1 MGSIHFLIPRDLS
14 AVAADC
20 TYMVGTDGVPWE
32 SHVRILD
39 DRLTVTRATNESGR
53 LVILWS
59 VEGYGQ
65 MALATGTL
73 MPVERPY
80 HLPLELARGCLA
92 RLMDQ
97 LNTAEVRGFKLDDPL
112 AKLLSQAILHF
123 VKASLNQIDFEQAA
137 REAQRS
143 LEHSLHLTQQLG
155 RNPQVTT
162 PSNEP
167 IRAGMGVWGAVVHE
181 VAEVRHLDSVP
192 ESVPNVLVLQQSW
205 RDLEVNPGEWT
216 WTGMDDVLQRVDTS
230 QFRVGCGP
238 LVTFNRNEL
247 PDWLYLWCDDM
258 DAIQSYYTT
267 YIQQI
272 IKRYAGEFRF
282 WHCAAGT
289 NVDEA
294 LGLTEEQRLR
304 LTVSALESAR
314 RIDSRTPLLVSLK
327 QPWGEYLGRTS
338 MDLTPLQFADI
349 LVRGDLGLSAIGLH
363 IEIDCNSQSTLPRDL
378 LEFNRMIEN
387 WSILGLP
394 LVVFLSVPN
403 SPEGNLENGL
413 QMDYVKHLLQLF
425 TSKSA
430 IHGVVWD
437 PLVDVQPQGCG
448 LLSETGEAKQILG
461 CFQDAARSVF

>member
-1 MGSIHFLIPRDLS
+1 
-14 AVAADC
+14 
-20 TYMVGTDGVPWE
+20 
-32 SHVRILD
+32 
-39 DRLTVTRATNESGR
+39 
-53 LVILWS
+53 
-59 VEGYGQ
+59 
-65 MALATGTL
+65 
-73 MPVERPY
+73 
-80 HLPLELARGCLA
+80 LARGALA
-92 RLMDQ
+92 RLLDQ
-97 LNTAEVRGFKLDDPL
+97 LNTAEVRGFKLDQEL
-112 AKLLSQAILHF
+112 TKLLRQATLHF
-123 VKASLNQIDFEQAA
+123 VKASLNQNDFDLAA
-137 REAQRS
+137 QEAQRS
-143 LEHSLHLTQQLG
+143 LEHSLSLTQQLG

-162 PSNEP
+162 PSSEP
-167 IRAGMGVWGAVVHE
+167 IRAGMGVWGAVVRE
-181 VAEVRHLDSVP
+181 ADEVRYLNGVSD
-192 ESVPNVLVLQQSW
+192 SVPNVLVLRQSW
-205 RDLEVNPGEWT
+205 RELEINPGEWT
-216 WTGMDDVLQRVDTS
+216 WTALDDVLRRVDTS

-247 PDWLYLWCDDM
+247 PDWLYLWCDDVE
-258 DAIQSYYTT
+258 AIQSYYTT

-314 RIDSRTPLLVSLK
+314 HIDSRTPLLVSLK

-363 IEIDCNSQSTLPRDL
+363 LEIDCDAHATLPRDL
-378 LEFNRMIEN
+378 LEFNRMIEH

-394 LVVFLSVPN
+394 LVVFLSVPT
-403 SPEGNLENGL
+403 SLDGKLRNGL
-413 QMDYVKHLLQLF
+413 RMEYVKHLLHLF

-437 PLVDVQPQGCG
+437 PLVDDQPHSNG
-448 LLSETGEAKQILG
+448 LLTETGQAKSILG